1 MTPKPVSATYFAT
14 PRAFRAWLAKHHK
27 TEKELLV
34 GFHKKG
40 CGTRSITWPESV
52 DEALCVGWIDG
63 VRKRVDDERYTI
75 RFTPRRRGSNWSA
88 VNIARVA
95 ELQAAG
101 RMRKAGLDAFER
113 RLSEKSRIYAYEQ
126 RYEATLEPGHQ
137 AALEHDETAWAFF
150 QAQPR
155 SYRHTMLYW
164 IVSAK
169 RPETKLTRLTR
180 LIEGCR
186 QGKRLI

>member
-1 MTPKPVSATYFAT
+1 MTAKPTAATYFAT
-14 PRAFRAWLAKHHK
+14 PKAFRAWLAKHHK
-27 TEKELLV
+27 TETELLV

-40 CGTRSITWPESV
+40 CGTPSITWPESV

-63 VRKRVDDERYTI
+63 VRRRVDDQRYTI
-75 RFTPRRRGSNWSA
+75 RFSPRRRGSTWSA
-88 VNIARVA
+88 INIARVA

-113 RLSEKSRIYAYEQ
+113 RLTEKSRIYAYEQ
-126 RYEATLEPGHQ
+126 RYDATLEDEHQ
-137 AALEHDETAWAFF
+137 AELQRDKDAWVFF

-155 SYRHTMLYW
+155 SYRHTMVYW

-169 RPETKLTRLTR
+169 RPETKRTRLTR
-180 LIEGCR
+180 LIDACR